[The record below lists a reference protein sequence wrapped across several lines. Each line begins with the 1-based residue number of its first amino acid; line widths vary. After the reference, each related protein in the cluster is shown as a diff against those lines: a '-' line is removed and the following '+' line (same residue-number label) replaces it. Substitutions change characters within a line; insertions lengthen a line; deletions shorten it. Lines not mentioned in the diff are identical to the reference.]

1 MIMYNINATL
11 KVSYLNVIQ
20 INKIFK
26 SMFDVLSKLSSE
38 YYDF

>member
-11 KVSYLNVIQ
+11 KISHLNVTK
-20 INKIFK
+20 INKIFET
-26 SMFDVLSKLSSE
+26 MFNVLSKLSSK